1 MTDRHF
7 LERSFI
13 FFPERELLTFPSNAG
28 MEYEDVHFRCEDGVT
43 LHGWFI
49 PGLGKSV
56 MLFFHGNGGNIS
68 HRIEKIRLL
77 CHPQIS
83 SFMIDYHGYGRSR
96 GIPSEESCYLDA
108 LASWNYLI
116 QERRIDPKQIVLFGE
131 SLGGAVAIDLASK
144 KEVGAVILEST
155 FTPLEIM
162 PRCSAAGLHFRL
174 IPAGFNAPLEFLTGF
189 TNIGAVMGRFV
200 PGLESLLKGR
210 FDSLSIIPHLKVPL
224 LILHGDE
231 DELVPFELGQSLF
244 EKANEPKNFFTILG
258 AHHNDTYDVGGKAY
272 VETIRQFIKRHL

>member
-1 MTDRHF
+1 MTNRHF

-13 FFPERELLTFPSNAG
+13 FFPERELLAFPSNAG
-28 MEYEDVHFRCEDGVT
+28 MEYEDVYFRCEDGVT

-49 PGLGKSV
+49 PGQGKSV

-83 SFMIDYHGYGRSR
+83 SFIIDYHGYGRSQ

-116 QERRIDPKQIVLFGE
+116 QERRIDSKQIVLFGE
-131 SLGGAVAIDLASK
+131 SLGGAVTIDLASK

-155 FTPLEIM
+155 
-162 PRCSAAGLHFRL
+162 
-174 IPAGFNAPLEFLTGF
+174 F

-200 PGLESLLKGR
+200 PGLESLLKGK
-210 FDSLSIIPHLKVPL
+210 FDSLSKIPHLKAPL

-231 DELVPFELGQSLF
+231 DELVPYELGRSLF

-272 VETIRQFIKRHL
+272 FEAVHQFMRQYR